1 MPRSPLA
8 YLADIVEA
16 CNLIDLA
23 LRDLDLEAYR
33 RDPIIRAAVERQF
46 ITIGEAVNT
55 LSRLAPALADGI
67 SHVAMIVAFRNQ
79 LTHDY
84 RSSTNGFVFHWF
96 ARPIVGSVADRTV
109 LSAHGPDSHRS
120 STGSPNPPGGW
131 VLSPRADL
139 VSQGARDSW

>member
-67 SHVAMIVAFRNQ
+67 SHVAMIVALRNQ
-79 LTHDY
+79 LTHAYPSIDDE
-84 RSSTNGFVFHWF
+84 
-96 ARPIVGSVADRTV
+96 IVWGIATHDV
-109 LSAHGPDSHRS
+109 LA
-120 STGSPNPPGGW
+120 
-131 VLSPRADL
+131 LRAECEALLDDL
-139 VSQGARDSW
+139 DEATS

>member
-16 CNLIDLA
+16 CDTIDLA
-23 LRDLDLEAYR
+23 LQGLDLEGYR

-46 ITIGEAVNT
+46 ITIGEAVNA

-67 SHVAMIVAFRNQ
+67 SHVSMIVAFRNQ

-84 RSSTNGFVFHWF
+84 PSIDDEIAWGIAAHDVPALGGQCEALLDALDAAASRSPE
-96 ARPIVGSVADRTV
+96 AVAPED
-109 LSAHGPDSHRS
+109 GP
-120 STGSPNPPGGW
+120 T
-131 VLSPRADL
+131 
-139 VSQGARDSW
+139 

>member
-1 MPRSPLA
+1 MPRNPLA

-84 RSSTNGFVFHWF
+84 RSSTNGFVFH
-96 ARPIVGSVADRTV
+96 
-109 LSAHGPDSHRS
+109 
-120 STGSPNPPGGW
+120 
-131 VLSPRADL
+131 
-139 VSQGARDSW
+139 